1 MRASDVGGSLPPPD
15 PEKTAPRAISEAN
28 AWIITD
34 LLKDVIRRGTGQR
47 ARALGRDD
55 IAGKTGTTNDGRD
68 AWFSGFNPDLVATAW
83 VGYDQERPLG
93 RDEEGSRTALPM
105 WIYFMR
111 EALAGVPEHPVPMPD
126 GVVTA
131 RISADPTVLSEEAPG
146 RVRVFPRRPPAG
158 GHRGRRRGPRR
169 AAAAAIRRAHFLN
182 DEIPMARRSVR
193 GDMMRQAIA
202 REAAR
207 LMIEHGHEDYGVAK
221 RKAAERFGVTDL
233 AVLPKNTEIEE
244 ALAEHQRLFGPE
256 EHASD
261 LVAMRNGRAR
271 GDAAARAVR
280 AAAGRA
286 RCFRVPPRAH
296 NDITLH
302 LFADTPEA
310 VAVCLIDR
318 GIPHEFA
325 ERRFRTQRDEVE
337 AYPAVR
343 FTAGSHDV
351 YATIFPKDGIRQA
364 PPGPVDGRPM
374 RRATLAEVECLLQE

>member
-1 MRASDVGGSLPPPD
+1 
-15 PEKTAPRAISEAN
+15 
-28 AWIITD
+28 
-34 LLKDVIRRGTGQR
+34 
-47 ARALGRDD
+47 
-55 IAGKTGTTNDGRD
+55 
-68 AWFSGFNPDLVATAW
+68 
-83 VGYDQERPLG
+83 
-93 RDEEGSRTALPM
+93 
-105 WIYFMR
+105 
-111 EALAGVPEHPVPMPD
+111 
-126 GVVTA
+126 
-131 RISADPTVLSEEAPG
+131 
-146 RVRVFPRRPPAG
+146 
-158 GHRGRRRGPRR
+158 
-169 AAAAAIRRAHFLN
+169 
-182 DEIPMARRSVR
+182 MAKRSVR

-256 EHASD
+256 EHAND
-261 LVAMRNGRAR
+261 LAAMRTVALEAMRLLAQ
-271 GDAAARAVR
+271 
-280 AAAGRA
+280 
-286 RCFRVPPRAH
+286 FEPRLVGPLLSGTATPH

-318 GIPHEFA
+318 HIPHEFA

-374 RRATLAEVECLLQE
+374 RRATLAEVEGLLEVSAS